1 MKNVIFDPYKR
12 YFVPL
17 EDTKGEETHL
27 VECYCLPVQEG
38 DFYTYDQVFF
48 LVPLNER
55 KYNRRVVKTENFE
68 KLLQNNYIIKKRFDT
83 YKIERRI
90 IREPFCNTYTEYIG
104 EAVVEDTGFVKF
116 IIDCN

>member
-1 MKNVIFDPYKR
+1 MKNIIFDPYKR

-17 EDTKGEETHL
+17 EDNKGEETHL
-27 VECYCLPVQEG
+27 VECYCLP
-38 DFYTYDQVFF
+38 FYGYDEVFI

-55 KYNRRVVKTENFE
+55 KYSRRVVKTENFE

-90 IREPFCNTYTEYIG
+90 IREPLGNTYTEYIG
-104 EAVVEDTGFVKF
+104 EVVVENAGCMKF